1 MLCPR
6 CYHDV
11 PGGSGVCP
19 LCGTPIRGAAAGDDE
34 AVAGP
39 SAPAASVRDAGSCPW
54 EDRERLGTFSAL
66 AETIQG
72 SLFRPTDFFR
82 QMPREGS
89 KWRALFFAVIVGT
102 MAWIVAML
110 WKSAFGT
117 PAMVEHAGRLP
128 AMTGVVL
135 YFTLVFIPVLVV
147 LSTIFQ
153 SAVLHVSLTFLN
165 GARENYEATLKAVSY
180 ATSASLFLVLPFVG
194 TPLAVVWRVVL
205 LVIGLREVHRISTGR
220 AFFAWLLPFVML
232 ITLVVLS
239 FVFASVVLL
248 KLWPGLAD
256 TIAV

>member
-1 MLCPR
+1 
-6 CYHDV
+6 
-11 PGGSGVCP
+11 
-19 LCGTPIRGAAAGDDE
+19 
-34 AVAGP
+34 
-39 SAPAASVRDAGSCPW
+39 
-54 EDRERLGTFSAL
+54 
-66 AETIQG
+66 
-72 SLFRPTDFFR
+72 
-82 QMPREGS
+82 
-89 KWRALFFAVIVGT
+89 

-110 WKSAFGT
+110 WKSAFGM

-220 AFFAWLLPFVML
+220 AFFAWLLPFVMV
-232 ITLVVLS
+232 ITLVVLF

-248 KLWPGLAD
+248 KLWPELAD